1 MCANSEDGYDVTVR
15 LTPDLKEPLVNTSR
29 RLNVSEADV
38 VRLALS
44 YFCENENLMQVVEFA
59 RLAQK
64 RRKKFRLYQNNAVF

>member
-15 LTPDLKEPLVNTSR
+15 LTPDLKERLVNTSR

-59 RLAQK
+59 DS
-64 RRKKFRLYQNNAVF
+64 RRKEDAKKFRL

>member
-15 LTPDLKEPLVNTSR
+15 LTPDLKERLVNTSR

-38 VRLALS
+38 VRLALT
-44 YFCENENLMQVVEFA
+44 YFCENEALMRAVEFA

-64 RRKKFRLYQNNAVF
+64 RRKKFRL

>member
-15 LTPDLKEPLVNTSR
+15 LTPDLKERLVNTSR

-38 VRLALS
+38 VRLALM
-44 YFCENENLMQVVEFA
+44 YFCDNEALMQVVEFA

-64 RRKKFRLYQNNAVF
+64 RRRKKV